1 MNNND
6 EKMVYSNDNYELS
19 NSKENWIENLE
30 NDLTDSYLD
39 SLMSD
44 EF

>member
-1 MNNND
+1 MNTTD
-6 EKMVYSNDNYELS
+6 EKVVINSEDTELS
-19 NSKENWIENLE
+19 NSKENWIETLE

-39 SLMSD
+39 SLMSG

>member
-1 MNNND
+1 MNDMNENV
-6 EKMVYSNDNYELS
+6 VYSNDYELS